1 MAGAAMR
8 QAPDAGAGA
17 TGPGAAPATDCP
29 AHPVTRAAPVAAGDG
44 IAVLRVV
51 VPPGG
56 SAALPPCGRDAR
68 VLVAANGALTVEG
81 AALAPLEAAV
91 LARATDRATTAA
103 GHPVLAYL
111 LACAP
116 DTTLLAIGSR
126 VRGTHHARSDLD
138 LLAIPREGARRDV
151 ALGRVSLT
159 VAPRRAF
166 LDQARAGAPFAASV
180 LGCHRHLAGPA
191 AVLER
196 ARAQFGRAPALPEP
210 AHLADLVRFCLGRPA
225 LEGGRMLALARL
237 RWALRTLLV
246 LDGEDPFAAP
256 AALAPATRALLDR
269 LAAVHRGVPGALPE
283 LARAAA
289 ARIAPLARLA
299 EDAAPAAARAHFAAT
314 GNLLGLEVVEAI
326 DLHRARTRRAA
337 PAGAV

>member
-1 MAGAAMR
+1 MVVRARAEPQNLRITPAPTRPVQAPPPRPGAEPLDIGPVVVVRAVVPAKGEVDLPPQLAQETRILVAPRAALDVAGRLVPPLTPIVLAAGAPTVRNPKA
-8 QAPDAGAGA
+8 D
-17 TGPGAAPATDCP
+17 PALFFVLSCDPT
-29 AHPVTRAAPVAAGDG
+29 VALFG
-44 IAVLRVV
+44 
-51 VPPGG
+51 
-56 SAALPPCGRDAR
+56 
-68 VLVAANGALTVEG
+68 
-81 AALAPLEAAV
+81 
-91 LARATDRATTAA
+91 
-103 GHPVLAYL
+103 
-111 LACAP
+111 
-116 DTTLLAIGSR
+116 IGSR
-126 VRGTHHARSDLD
+126 VRGTQHAGSDLD
-138 LLAIPREGARRDV
+138 LLAIARGAERQEV
-151 ALGRVSLT
+151 QLGRVSLT
-159 VAPRRAF
+159 ITPRKVF
-166 LDQARAGAPFAASV
+166 MDQARAGAPFVASV
-180 LGCHRHLAGPA
+180 LDCHLHLAGPGEVMA
-191 AVLER
+191 R

-210 AHLADLVRFCLGRPA
+210 AHLADLIRFCLGRPA

-237 RWALRTLLV
+237 RWALRTLLF